1 MALAERGRA
10 GAYSW
15 RQRYHARAVTTRS
28 RKQTRGVYAVDKCAV
43 LLAPHIKAPAAPRA
57 PRLAPVSLAS
67 LPAYPQNGFP
77 APPHTR
83 QWLTPGKTPT
93 RQRAVLRELLRR
105 WLIDSASHAR
115 PNVAAR
121 VHPCT
126 QNKKRP
132 IRGHSRRGAAPA
144 PRQASIT
151 DSPASTARRTAR
163 TRRAKR
169 G

>member
-1 MALAERGRA
+1 MRRGLFMVPTLSRTRRYYKKPKADLGSLCRRQMCGITSTAHQSAGRA
-10 GAYSW
+10 PS
-15 RQRYHARAVTTRS
+15 
-28 RKQTRGVYAVDKCAV
+28 
-43 LLAPHIKAPAAPRA
+43 APACACVARIAAGLPSERLPR
-57 PRLAPVSLAS
+57 
-67 LPAYPQNGFP
+67 
-77 APPHTR
+77 PPHTR